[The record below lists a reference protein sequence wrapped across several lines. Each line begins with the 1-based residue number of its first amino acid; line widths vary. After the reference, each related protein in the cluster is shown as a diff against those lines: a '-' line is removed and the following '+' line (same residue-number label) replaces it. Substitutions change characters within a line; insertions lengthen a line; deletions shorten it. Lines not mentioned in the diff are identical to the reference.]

1 LNKNHKINLLK
12 NRFRSKIYAQIKNE
26 GSSKNYFGDVLKNL
40 TLNERYDLL
49 GIDFI
54 NYVSYVEGK
63 FSTEMSFCK
72 RNFHIDHILPL
83 HRSLSKQEYIARWNF
98 KNTEPIDPKKN
109 KLKSSK
115 YNFELFLLNELRQDH
130 FKFTNNQFY
139 FILFF
144 INHNKRIEN
153 VIREFYEITHIG
165 DISEN
170 NVMIKNRN
178 KPVIKHHPY
187 PIGERQIMKT
197 NINSIVNK
205 YLVMLDNPIYYFD
218 HRKLLME
225 NFNNPQ
231 FIFKSLINDYNY
243 FKDKIFVIDHQRNY
257 ISLRRKLKSFN
268 KLKIISDDCYENWI
282 RTCFLSN

>member
-1 LNKNHKINLLK
+1 MNNNHKINLLK
-12 NRFRSKIYAQIKNE
+12 NRFRNKIYAQIKNE
-26 GSSKNYFGDVLKNL
+26 GSSKNYFGGVLKNL

-49 GIDFI
+49 GIDFTKYI
-54 NYVSYVEGK
+54 SYVEGK
-63 FSTEMSFCK
+63 FSTEMSFSK

-83 HRSLSKQEYIARWNF
+83 YRSLSKQEYISRWNF

-115 YNFELFLLNELRQDH
+115 YNFELLLLIELKQSR
-130 FKFTNNQFY
+130 FKFTVNQYY
-139 FILFF
+139 FIFFF
-144 INHNKRIEN
+144 ISFNQHIED

-178 KPVIKHHPY
+178 KPVHLHYPY
-187 PIGERQIMKT
+187 PLCERLIMKT
-197 NINSIVNK
+197 NNNSLVNK

-231 FIFKSLINDYNY
+231 FIFKSLINDYNN

-257 ISLRRKLKSFN
+257 FSLKCKLKSFN
-268 KLKIISDDCYENWI
+268 MLKIISDDCYKKWI
-282 RTCFLSN
+282 RTCYLTY